1 MKKAFIRSLSW
12 VLSVMMIFGV
22 IVIIPIT
29 ANAIDSKLEKAV
41 QWAINIA
48 NDDSHGYSQENRWGP
63 DYDCSSFVISALKNA
78 GIDVG
83 NASFTGNMVDELS
96 KRNFQY
102 ISWSDTGGVSGLR
115 RGDIM
120 WRSGHTE
127 MYIGNNQQVG
137 AH

>member
-63 DYDCSSFVISALKNA
+63 EQGSPL
-78 GIDVG
+78 
-83 NASFTGNMVDELS
+83 
-96 KRNFQY
+96 
-102 ISWSDTGGVSGLR
+102 
-115 RGDIM
+115 
-120 WRSGHTE
+120 
-127 MYIGNNQQVG
+127 
-137 AH
+137 